1 MMAPSPVGMAP
12 EDPFAELIEAAYRVF
27 ARPRP
32 DVIGV

>member
-1 MMAPSPVGMAP
+1 MAPSPVGMAP
-12 EDPFAELIEAAYRVF
+12 EDPFAEPIEAAYRVF